1 MKIVVAEFAEETNSF
16 SPIIADRGHFTPWT
30 STTSKK
36 EIDGFAD
43 LLSENGYET
52 FFGPMY
58 RAESSGK
65 VDHAVVEEFLSDLR
79 KCIAEKG
86 PVGAICLAL
95 HGATQTTEV
104 DDGCGYIIESV
115 KKEFG
120 VPVAVSFDLH
130 ANVTDRIFTQ
140 ADAVAGYQTYPHRD
154 QYNTGRRSAAQLL
167 RLLSGKKEYVA
178 KVSVP
183 MIAPASGYTT
193 DDGPLSELY
202 RRAKGLVEDGTLL
215 DFTMFQVQPW
225 LDVKECNAVVY
236 IRADNPDIA
245 RDTALSLAQDLSTMG
260 DFMQPQ
266 LDSYE
271 SIIKAIEENKSG
283 KPVIVSDFSDS
294 PNAGSVGDDIKILK
308 YMLEHGKQ
316 YRCAFIVNDPEA
328 VKKAFE
334 VGIDGRATFSIG
346 GTIDPTNRQN
356 VKVEA
361 VVESLHSGRYI
372 PNGPALNGFELCI
385 GKSAV
390 LRAGNFDILVCN
402 HMCITGDLMLYRH
415 FGIEPTQFQMAIVK
429 ANTSFRLVY
438 TPIAGKILVVDT
450 GCPSTADL
458 KSLPWTRI
466 PKENMFPWV
475 EIKYTY
481 RATDHLIEKVV

>member
-1 MKIVVAEFAEETNSF
+1 MKIIVAEFAEETNSF
-16 SPIIADRGHFTPWT
+16 SPIIADRGHFTPWM
-30 STTSKK
+30 SATSKK
-36 EIDGFAD
+36 EIHGFAD
-43 LLSENGYET
+43 VLAENGYET

-86 PVGAICLAL
+86 PVGAVCLAL

-104 DDGCGYIIESV
+104 DDGCGYIIKTV
-115 KKEFG
+115 KKEYG

-130 ANVTDRIFTQ
+130 ANVTDCIFTE

-154 QYNTGRRSAAQLL
+154 QYNTGRRSASQLV
-167 RLLSGKKEYVA
+167 RLLSGKKEYAA

-193 DDGPLSELY
+193 DNGPLSELY
-202 RRAKGLVEDGTLL
+202 KRAKGLLEDGTLL

-225 LDVKECNAVVY
+225 LDVRECNAVVY
-236 IRADNPDIA
+236 IRAADPETA
-245 RDTALSLAQDLSTMG
+245 RNTALSLGQDLSGMG
-260 DFMQPQ
+260 EFMQPQ

-271 SIIKAIEENKSG
+271 AIIKALEENKTG

-294 PNAGSVGDDIKILK
+294 PNAGSVGDDVKILK
-308 YMLEHGKQ
+308 YMLENGLQ

-328 VKKAFE
+328 VKKAFKT
-334 VGIDGRATFSIG
+334 GIDGKAVFRIG
-346 GTIDPTNRQN
+346 GGIDPANKTS
-356 VKVEA
+356 VEVEA
-361 VVESLHSGRYI
+361 VVESLHSGRYV
-372 PNGPALNGFELCI
+372 PNGPALNGFELSI

-466 PKENMFPWV
+466 PKDSMFPWV
-475 EIKYTY
+475 EIKKTY
-481 RATDHLIEKVV
+481 KAAEHLMEKAV